1 MGHALLCVLA
11 DWRSA
16 GSHLQ
21 PPPPPSLS
29 PPRLQADVDAAIQKL
44 QDLKLDREAK
54 LKVWGGGGGVGAGG
68 GASARR
74 PTLPSSSLQA
84 YQAASG
90 AGGAESKEAF
100 RAAVVSTGAGAVSG
114 RGADPGAAADPAPPL
129 LPPSPGQRARAPPFL
144 PPLV

>member
-1 MGHALLCVLA
+1 MREGREGRRGRHSRREQGARRASSAAPPAMGRALLCVLA

-54 LKVWGGGGGVGAGG
+54 LKVWGGGGGG
-68 GASARR
+68 
-74 PTLPSSSLQA
+74 PLPIA
-84 YQAASG
+84 TT
-90 AGGAESKEAF
+90 K
-100 RAAVVSTGAGAVSG
+100 RTTNKI
-114 RGADPGAAADPAPPL
+114 
-129 LPPSPGQRARAPPFL
+129 
-144 PPLV
+144 